1 MKKFAMVLVR
11 KSDGRIMGIEDYF
24 STEKEVKDFLKAVEE
39 TVAPRIASGEVK
51 ASGYTHDYREVEQH
65 FYMIPSVVND
75 VVTGGPMRTKG
86 HTTLTEIDEKMA
98 KDLWLQGKNIIVHQR
113 ALPEPVDDLEQNVKN
128 LRAGAGT
135 MFNSM
140 SRYPEGSLR
149 HTHSEIWEIDKYN
162 FKHQYG
168 EIHFVI

>member
-1 MKKFAMVLVR
+1 MVLVR
-11 KSDGRIMGIEDYF
+11 KSDGRIIGIEDYF

-51 ASGYTHDYREVEQH
+51 ASGYTHEYREVQQH
-65 FYMIPSVVND
+65 FYMIPSVV
-75 VVTGGPMRTKG
+75 GRMKTKG

-98 KDLWLQGKNIIVHQR
+98 KDLWLQGRSIIVHAR

-128 LRAGAGT
+128 LRADAGT
-135 MFNSM
+135 MFHSM
-140 SRYPEGSLR
+140 SRYPENSLR
-149 HTHSEIWEIDKYN
+149 HTYDEIWEIDKYN
-162 FKHQYG
+162 FEHQFG

>member
-1 MKKFAMVLVR
+1 MVLVR
-11 KSDGRIMGIEDYF
+11 KSDGRIIGIEDYF

-51 ASGYTHDYREVEQH
+51 ASGYTHEYREVQQH
-65 FYMIPSVVND
+65 FYMISSVV
-75 VVTGGPMRTKG
+75 GRMKTKG

-98 KDLWLQGKNIIVHQR
+98 KDLWLQGRSIIVHAR

-128 LRAGAGT
+128 LRADAGT
-135 MFNSM
+135 MFHSM
-140 SRYPEGSLR
+140 SRYPENSLR
-149 HTHSEIWEIDKYN
+149 HTYDEIWEIDKYN
-162 FKHQYG
+162 FEHQFG

>member
-1 MKKFAMVLVR
+1 MKKYAMVLVR
-11 KSDGRIMGIEDYF
+11 KSDGRIIGIEDYF

-39 TVAPRIASGEVK
+39 TVAPRIKSGEVK
-51 ASGYTHDYREVEQH
+51 ASGYTHEYREVEQH

-86 HTTLTEIDEKMA
+86 HTTLTEIDEKWA
-98 KDLWLQGKNIIVHQR
+98 KNSWLNGKDILVR
-113 ALPEPVDDLEQNVKN
+113 ARPLPEPVDDLEQNVKN
-128 LRAGAGT
+128 LRAGAAT
-135 MFNSM
+135 IFHSM
-140 SRYPEGSLR
+140 SRYPENSLR

-162 FKHQYG
+162 FLQQYG

>member
-1 MKKFAMVLVR
+1 MVLVR
-11 KSDGRIMGIEDYF
+11 ESDGRIIGIEDYF
-24 STEKEVKDFLKAVEE
+24 STEKEVKDFLKAVQE

-51 ASGYTHDYREVEQH
+51 ASGYTHEYREVQQH
-65 FYMIPSVVND
+65 FYMIPSVV
-75 VVTGGPMRTKG
+75 GPMKTKG

-98 KDLWLQGKNIIVHQR
+98 KDLWLQGRSIIICAR

-128 LRAGAGT
+128 LTANTGT
-135 MFNSM
+135 MFYSM
-140 SRYPEGSLR
+140 SRYPESSLR
-149 HTHSEIWEIDKYN
+149 HSYDEIWEIDKYN